1 MIEIIKVRSSFI
13 EGLQY
18 NEESQ
23 RLRVEIGNICYFY
36 YGIIKQ
42 KVARLKKATSKGSY
56 FCRYIKGKYKM
67 IKRRIK

>member
-1 MIEIIKVRSSFI
+1 MIEVINVRSSFI

-18 NEESQ
+18 NAESQ
-23 RLRVEIGNICYFY
+23 RLRVEIGSTWYYY
-36 YGIIKQ
+36 YGVTKQ

-56 FCRYIKGKYKM
+56 FCKYIKGQYKT